1 MENNKIGKFYGDF
14 LAGLSD
20 NTSRTYDSSIKCFTK
35 YVWDKKPQDITLD
48 DLKKVRNI
56 DVQRKYVSRLRDE
69 GIKEKSIATYL
80 RAVRA
85 LLKGLDK
92 NEWFGDEVNL
102 IRVRDKVLDFKL
114 HANDGGHNGEVTL
127 EELEQL
133 KKWLLQVRYDDGAQY
148 AELVDFMF
156 KTAIRITAALNV
168 RWKDFMV
175 FDSSYGGTWAR
186 LEVIDKGKKLN
197 VKNLPIRQYE
207 RLQRVCGY
215 DSSNKDELVFKGLSA
230 NVLRQ
235 MMTRFGNEVLHR
247 DGISPHALKVGA
259 ANTFYNQTH
268 DMVELQQFL
277 DHSNI
282 NTTREYLRA
291 NPDPNLQAINMMNN
305 LDKVE
310 NNEWEKVSQETIMDL
325 IKSNRQLKTM
335 VTNLLVANGTLD

>member
-1 MENNKIGKFYGDF
+1 MKNNKIGKFYGDF
-14 LAGLSD
+14 LAGLSN
-20 NTSRTYDSSIKCFTK
+20 NTRKLYDGRVRQFTE
-35 YVWDKKPQDITLD
+35 YVWDKEPQEVTLD

-56 DVQRKYVSRLRDE
+56 SVQRKYVNRLRKE
-69 GIKEKSIATYL
+69 GVKEKTIITYL
-80 RAVRA
+80 RGVKA
-85 LLKGLDK
+85 LFRELDK
-92 NEWFGDEVNL
+92 NEWFGDEINL
-102 IRVRDKVLDFKL
+102 IHLRDKVLDFKL
-114 HANDGGHNGEVTL
+114 RANDGGHNGEVTL

-133 KKWLLQVRYDDGAQY
+133 KKWLLQVRYEDGAQY

-268 DMVELQQFL
+268 DIVELQQFL
-277 DHSNI
+277 DHSDI
-282 NTTREYLRA
+282 TTTREYLRA

-335 VTNLLVANGTLD
+335 VTNLLVANGMLG